1 MKNRQFVYKSE
12 SALQRMHD
20 FYDKILADLQVPFTE
35 DYFETSFGKTHSLIV
50 GNPEK
55 PKLCTIHGGNGIT
68 TLNLKL
74 FVPLLND
81 FCIIAPDVIGMPG
94 KSDPYRNISSSKDE
108 YGPWIKEVLDF
119 YKIEKISFVVS
130 SYSSA
135 MFLSFAKSFPQ
146 MIDKAVLLVPSGIA
160 HGPILPMLSKMVVPF
175 VKYYSHQNEETLNQV
190 IETMGGKGDAV
201 WREFFDIMMSS
212 YKMEMRPPKEYSKKE
227 LQYFKAPVFIIASD
241 SDIFFPAE
249 RVFKKAAK
257 IFQGE
262 IKQMKIESKH
272 LPSDEVMKDV
282 CKEIVK
288 FLAQLEE

>member
-12 SALQRMHD
+12 DALQRMHD
-20 FYDKILADLQVPFTE
+20 FYDKTLANLQVPFSE
-35 DYFETSFGKTHSLIV
+35 DYFETSYGKTHSLVV

-55 PKLCTIHGGNGIT
+55 PKICTI
-68 TLNLKL
+68 
-74 FVPLLND
+74 D
-81 FCIIAPDVIGMPG
+81 M
-94 KSDPYRNISSSKDE
+94 
-108 YGPWIKEVLDF
+108 
-119 YKIEKISFVVS
+119 
-130 SYSSA
+130 
-135 MFLSFAKSFPQ
+135 
-146 MIDKAVLLVPSGIA
+146 AVLLVPSGIA
-160 HGPILPMLSKMVVPF
+160 HGPVLPMISKMVVPF
-175 VKYYSHQNEETLNQV
+175 VKYYSHKNEETLNQV

-227 LQYFKAPVFIIASD
+227 LQNFKAPVVIIASD

-288 FLAQLEE
+288 FLA